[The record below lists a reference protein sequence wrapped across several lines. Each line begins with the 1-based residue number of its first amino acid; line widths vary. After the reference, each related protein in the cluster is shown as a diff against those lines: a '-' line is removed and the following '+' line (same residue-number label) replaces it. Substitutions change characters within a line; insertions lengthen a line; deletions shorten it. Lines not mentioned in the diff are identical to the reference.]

1 MKKASGGKKAPQF
14 YVFKLDKKKSLDGRT
29 TWKFV
34 LHKTDKACIYPYI
47 EPHKK
52 QVLTQ
57 RIDHNGVLSQ
67 CIVEKSFLD
76 HHGHQQMELLV
87 KVYMCEDSAA
97 LPKYQARGLFDFG
110 PDVEQS
116 MYSEERYRIHFDPE
130 ALALKKKS
138 L

>member
-1 MKKASGGKKAPQF
+1 
-14 YVFKLDKKKSLDGRT
+14 
-29 TWKFV
+29 
-34 LHKTDKACIYPYI
+34 
-47 EPHKK
+47 
-52 QVLTQ
+52 
-57 RIDHNGVLSQ
+57 
-67 CIVEKSFLD
+67 
-76 HHGHQQMELLV
+76 MELLV

-116 MYSEERYRIHFDPE
+116 MYSEERYRIPFDPE